1 MHDGRPHWVRAVA
14 EDWAICTGAPWEGG
28 EPTEVHVP
36 SAALVAPVAP
46 SKVLCIG
53 RNYAAHAAE
62 LGNEVP
68 TTPLIF
74 LKPPSAII
82 GPGQP
87 IELPPASERVEH
99 EAELGVVLGAAVPR
113 DATPDEAAAA
123 IFGFTC
129 VNDVTARDIQRAE
142 NKFTRA
148 KGFDTF
154 CPVGPWITTGL
165 DPRDLEVRCV
175 VSGQERQRGRTR
187 QMIFDVP
194 TIVAF
199 LSTVMM
205 LLPGDLVAT
214 GTPEGVGPLTD
225 GDSVTVTVEGVGAL
239 TSPVVRR
246 AAR

>member
-1 MHDGRPHWVRAVA
+1 M
-14 EDWAICTGAPWEGG
+14 
-28 EPTEVHVP
+28 
-36 SAALVAPVAP
+36 APVAP